1 MKAKKILRI
10 LFKSL
15 AYTLSFLISAIV
27 LYLGLAFLISR
38 ISIEGQSN
46 KNAKIIVYLMKS
58 GVHSDF
64 VLPVKN
70 EYKDWHSTFP
80 LENTGFKDSSNTL
93 ISIGWGDKQFY
104 MNTPQWSDLTFGTAV
119 SVPFGIGPSAIHATY
134 LHRAPADRPLIKL
147 RLTQKQYIDLVNYI
161 EKTLEHRKGKTIY
174 LKATKPGVVSGNDA
188 YYAAKGRYNLFKT
201 CNTWVNNGLKACHQ
215 KACYWTAFAGGIF
228 YQYGK

>member
-10 LFKSL
+10 FFITL
-15 AYTLSFLISAIV
+15 AYALSFLISAIL

-38 ISIEGQSN
+38 ISIKGQSN
-46 KNAKIIVYLMKS
+46 QNATIIIYLMKS

-134 LHRAPADRPLIKL
+134 LHQTPADRPLVKL
-147 RLTQKQYIDLVNYI
+147 RLTKKQYLDLVNYI
-161 EKTLEHRKGKTIY
+161 EKTLEHREGKTIY
-174 LKATKPGVVSGNDA
+174 LKASKPGVVTGNDA

-201 CNTWVNNGLKACHQ
+201 CNTWVNNGLKASHQ